1 MTNKND
7 RGRRRPQNTLHPGK
21 KPLQKDAERG
31 EVNRSLD
38 SARTR
43 VKVPGVRR
51 VWGTKKD
58 APSAVVLQTVRQLSK
73 ADSEKRLTVK
83 RKFKEGGSGRR
94 DRWWFLLHG
103 PESTLE
109 ELSNAWSSISLQVGW
124 KLETCTKP
132 IEEDVNARVSEGAQ
146 NEEQGVATNS
156 ATNSDA
162 SQTTIVATEGA
173 SNEALTRIQSSS
185 NDGNSDTGINT
196 PFLEETNT
204 TP

>member
-7 RGRRRPQNTLHPGK
+7 RGGRRPQKTPHPGN

-31 EVNRSLD
+31 EGNRSLD
-38 SARTR
+38 SARGR

-51 VWGTKKD
+51 VWGTRKD
-58 APSAVVLQTVRQLSK
+58 APSTVVLQTVRQLSK
-73 ADSEKRLTVK
+73 ADSERRLTVK

-124 KLETCTKP
+124 KLEICTKP
-132 IEEDVNARVSEGAQ
+132 IDEGVDVNARVSEGVQ
-146 NEEQGVATNS
+146 NEEQGVATND
-156 ATNSDA
+156 TDSDA
-162 SQTTIVATEGA
+162 SQATTEGA
-173 SNEALTRIQSSS
+173 SNEALTCNQSSS
-185 NDGNSDTGINT
+185 NDGNSDTDKNT
-196 PFLEETNT
+196 PFLEVTNT
-204 TP
+204 TL